1 MGYTTR
7 PGRYGGEITDFW
19 PDDGP
24 DHFWLMSDSQNSIA
38 AIIEMAK
45 ERWGQDIN
53 LNDILIE
60 SQRIH
65 TECIYYDL
73 HDPGDWTDFIMIG
86 RAA

>member
-7 PGRYGGEITDFW
+7 PRTEITDFW

-24 DHFWLMSDSQNSIA
+24 DHFWLTSSSQPSIA

-53 LNDILIE
+53 LNHILIE

-65 TECIYYDL
+65 TECVYYDL
-73 HDPGDWTDFIMIG
+73 HDPNDWTDFIWIG
-86 RAA
+86 RAQA

>member
-7 PGRYGGEITDFW
+7 PGTEITDFW

-24 DHFWLMSDSQNSIA
+24 DHFWLMSDSQNNIA
-38 AIIEMAK
+38 AIIEMAR

-60 SQRIH
+60 SRRIH

-73 HDPGDWTDFIMIG
+73 HDPGDWTDFIRIS
-86 RAA
+86 RVRP

>member
-1 MGYTTR
+1 
-7 PGRYGGEITDFW
+7 
-19 PDDGP
+19 
-24 DHFWLMSDSQNSIA
+24 
-38 AIIEMAK
+38 MAK

-53 LNDILIE
+53 LNNILIE

-73 HDPGDWTDFIMIG
+73 HDPGDWTDFIRIG